1 MRKRD
6 CGSRHGVHRMDR
18 NLIDMTVADTAAALA
33 WTAPQIVEIEI
44 EAITAAGAGGANDGV
59 TTAS

>member
-1 MRKRD
+1 
-6 CGSRHGVHRMDR
+6 MDR